1 MASGHGKAYFRGVNG
16 NQSRGIESGLT
27 ALAGAPLLAASTSAA
42 PLRSE
47 SNWPIFIRAL
57 E

>member
-16 NQSRGIESGLT
+16 DQSRGIESGLT

-42 PLRSE
+42 PLRAA